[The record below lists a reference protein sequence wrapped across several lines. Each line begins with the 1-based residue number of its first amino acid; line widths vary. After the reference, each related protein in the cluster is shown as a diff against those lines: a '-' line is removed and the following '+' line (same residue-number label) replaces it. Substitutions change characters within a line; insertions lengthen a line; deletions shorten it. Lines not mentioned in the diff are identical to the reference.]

1 MKSFWLGAA
10 VRDRVGRGRSET
22 QMLITA
28 HPVSVAG
35 KTKSIFYELRGS
47 NTTCSRCHS
56 LRSLWHFFCWL
67 PSLFHRF
74 LLHAAARK
82 FFLHHFGSPWKK
94 SQWPTEIAGHVFWPC
109 GSGFDGSV
117 GQGACCGCVPR
128 PAIAVRSAVHFII
141 ILRAIKMKCQT
152 KWQQFWLNFFV
163 YDSVDKK

>member
-1 MKSFWLGAA
+1 MQHC
-10 VRDRVGRGRSET
+10 REIERERGRKAT
-22 QMLITA
+22 QMLIAA
-28 HPVSVAG
+28 HPVCVAERE
-35 KTKSIFYELRGS
+35 KSKINFPRAARQQRNVPQRAAVTL
-47 NTTCSRCHS
+47 T
-56 LRSLWHFFCWL
+56 FFCWL

-94 SQWPTEIAGHVFWPC
+94 SHWNCWPRLLALQVRLRWEWEWEGGGGVMRVRATPSYC
-109 GSGFDGSV
+109 SG
-117 GQGACCGCVPR
+117 
-128 PAIAVRSAVHFII
+128 AVHFII

>member
-10 VRDRVGRGRSET
+10 VRDRGRRRGGGRTET
-22 QMLITA
+22 QMLIAA
-28 HPVSVAG
+28 HPVCVAG

-47 NTTCSRCHS
+47 NTTCSRSRCHS

-94 SQWPTEIAGHVFWPC
+94 SMTNWNCCVR
-109 GSGFDGSV
+109 GSGRGGGV
-117 GQGACCGCVPR
+117 MR
-128 PAIAVRSAVHFII
+128 VRATPSYCSSAVHFII